1 MCPYRNCC
9 KLLSIR
15 RWHRLQDIINIK
27 RRWRRSWRLSL
38 TPSSSFRSAST
49 CCTLGGDTADT
60 HVATSSVCK
69 ANPGRHHHRGEG
81 GAEEDFYKTCFSEF
95 SPGCQFFLP
104 GGQFFQSKR
113 TTYQLFLVGNGK
125 GEAWRHCAL
134 LDQTLRDIFI
144 GSVWSWWQSGSWGL
158 WRWWWRWG
166 HHWLRHW
173 VGDLIGS
180 VWIYICKLL
189 QAV

>member
-60 HVATSSVCK
+60 HV
-69 ANPGRHHHRGEG
+69 PRHHQYAKPTLADITIEGKAVQRKIFTKHVSQNFHR
-81 GAEEDFYKTCFSEF
+81 AAK
-95 SPGCQFFLP
+95 
-104 GGQFFQSKR
+104 FFQSKR